1 MTEEQTDQL
10 IELLKL
16 AKKHLVTTKA
26 PLALRERIRDMRLV
40 TKHIKSTIK

>member
-1 MTEEQTDQL
+1 MTDEQVDQL

-40 TKHIKSTIK
+40 TKHIKGTIK